1 MSAWYRL
8 LPAVWFASKPTAG
21 STTISIVAYLW
32 VLHCRPLLGAI
43 ALKPLDDAMEK
54 LGVFYVRY
62 VDDWCILAKSKFKLR
77 HAIKKMHRVLEKLQM
92 KTHPDKTFIGRREK
106 SFSFLG
112 FQFCNQVLMI
122 SNASFENHEAKRL
135 QLQEQ
140 QALTQRLVDYGR
152 RWLRWFT
159 AGVTLASG
167 YAESIRL
174 ACT

>member
-1 MSAWYRL
+1 MFSLRLDNKSRMSGD
-8 LPAVWFASKPTAG
+8 VQ
-21 STTISIVAYLW
+21 
-32 VLHCRPLLGAI
+32 
-43 ALKPLDDAMEK
+43 
-54 LGVFYVRY
+54 VRFCESLR
-62 VDDWCILAKSKFKLR
+62 VRSPWATRRCILAKSKFKLR

-122 SNASFENHEAKRL
+122 SKASFENHQAKRL

-140 QALTQRLVDYGR
+140 QAPTQRLVDYGR
-152 RWLRWFT
+152 RWLGWFT

-167 YAESIRL
+167 YAESIKL
-174 ACT
+174 ALADGVGVNIEPLLGLCPTL